1 MSSLKFIKSTEQD
14 QVVERGVRAV
24 VKLED
29 GKKLTFTSYHPAEA
43 TERVMEWVEKQRVIS
58 ERLGGKEI
66 TYKIEEFESISVG
79 SFHL

>member
-58 ERLGGKEI
+58 ERLAKEI